1 MAKKQM
7 NFENRGPTPRGGN
20 SLPVFQLGLKFGV
33 IAEFLRIGTKPG
45 ALAVALDITERKITD
60 AAAPD
65 TSALSPEFEQELVDK
80 LMARGVV
87 LDPRWPQWSDPGASK
102 TTLIDQR
109 QDTVDAFRKRLAD
122 ENPRPLRPPP
132 TGTSLTLEDRHDTK
146 PPVSRTLGNVSIVE
160 FYQGAGF
167 VVEADGFLSAIVRCH
182 EAKWGGL
189 AVAATSVTLTLIP
202 KRPPKRSANPP
213 PLRDIELFNGRGDR
227 VIVERLDRYA
237 VRVRA
242 VTEPAKK
249 ARPIGEI
256 DLPGALW
263 AILDMQI
270 GDEFE
275 CEMCVLLRDVNAEP
289 EPDDA
294 NALITPGGDPVDN
307 TMMLKLQKR
316 FEESQR
322 IGPDHD
328 GNRVALLHKPCVALA
343 AAPWKA

>member
-1 MAKKQM
+1 M
-7 NFENRGPTPRGGN
+7 F
-20 SLPVFQLGLKFGV
+20 VFQLGLKFGV
-33 IAEFLRIGTKPG
+33 IAEFLREGSKPG
-45 ALAVALDITERKITD
+45 ALAEALGITERKITD

-65 TSALSPEFEQELVDK
+65 VSALSPDFEQELVAK
-80 LMARGVV
+80 LKAREIVF
-87 LDPRWPQWSDPGASK
+87 DPIWPQWVDPSATK
-102 TTLIDQR
+102 ATPIDQR
-109 QDTVDAFRKRLAD
+109 KDTADAFKKRFAD
-122 ENPRPLRPPP
+122 ENPRTLEPPP
-132 TGTSLTLEDRHDTK
+132 TGTPLTLDDRDDTK

-160 FYQGAGF
+160 RSQGANF
-167 VVEADGFLSAIVRCH
+167 VVGKDGFLSAIVRCH

-189 AVAATSVTLTLIP
+189 AVAATSVTLTFVP

-213 PLRDIELFNGRGDR
+213 PLKDIVLFNGRGDR
-227 VIVERLDRYA
+227 IIVERLDRYA
-237 VRVRA
+237 VRVRTVA
-242 VTEPAKK
+242 EPGKK

-275 CEMCVLLRDVNAEP
+275 CEMCVLLRDVTAEP
-289 EPDDA
+289 EPDDT
-294 NALITPGGDPVDN
+294 NALITPTGDPVDN
-307 TMMLKLQKR
+307 TMMLKLEKR
-316 FEESQR
+316 FEQSQR